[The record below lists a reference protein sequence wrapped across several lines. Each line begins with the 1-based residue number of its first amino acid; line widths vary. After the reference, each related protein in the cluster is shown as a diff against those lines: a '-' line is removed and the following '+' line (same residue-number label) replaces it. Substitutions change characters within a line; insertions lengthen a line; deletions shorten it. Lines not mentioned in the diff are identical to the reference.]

1 MANTQYDEFIRI
13 RITELRIAKNISEH
27 KMSLDLDKSGSYI
40 RGITS
45 GAALPS
51 LRELFNIISY
61 FDMTPAEFFAPLDD
75 ANTPYRELCEK
86 LRTMNEEEL
95 EKVSTFIGWIEKKY
109 FCCGCRFS
117 RFGFALPGRC
127 TACRTRLCI
136 HGYFFAVTGHYYI
149 ALQIGAVY
157 LHSCTFQ
164 PVERFDVRMSV

>member
-13 RITELRIAKNISEH
+13 RITKLRIAKNISEH

-75 ANTPYRELCEK
+75 ANTPYHELCEK

-95 EKVSTFIGWIEKKY
+95 EKVSTFIGWIEKK
-109 FCCGCRFS
+109 
-117 RFGFALPGRC
+117 
-127 TACRTRLCI
+127 
-136 HGYFFAVTGHYYI
+136 
-149 ALQIGAVY
+149 
-157 LHSCTFQ
+157 
-164 PVERFDVRMSV
+164 E